1 MFTRVTEMPFVP
13 RERAPLAATTAKSRA
28 PAPGFHFA
36 VLCQTVSVVRHSRPE
51 RPEASVVEEFPSRQC
66 TEATLRACALS
77 ALPSA
82 IRDVTRTTATKTV
95 ERPITT
101 RRNQR
106 ERAQGST
113 TRISTPQAVIFI

>member
-1 MFTRVTEMPFVP
+1 MSASIAVTRTETA
-13 RERAPLAATTAKSRA
+13 RLIAAVEGSG
-28 PAPGFHFA
+28 GFHFA

-51 RPEASVVEEFPSRQC
+51 RPEPSVVEDFPSRQC
-66 TEATLRACALS
+66 TEATLRACAFS

-95 ERPITT
+95 ESPITT

-113 TRISTPQAVIFI
+113 TRISTLRR